1 MHFSLLLGV
10 LHDLAFSPI
19 VCFLTE
25 FYLMCMDL
33 VPLTRLNIFGAK
45 CMTYAS
51 VMFLAHTGL
60 HCVPDNLSRIIIGQ
74 IFS

>member
-45 CMTYAS
+45 RMTYAS